1 MIAASEGAGS
11 GGTGSGEAR
20 SGEARSDEAGPA
32 VDRATADFLKAL
44 ASETRQSVMRQ
55 FTGGRE
61 LTVGEIAERCGLK
74 PSTASEHLSLLRRG
88 GLVLSRKEGKQVF
101 YRADGATMADR
112 LDALRDHLLRCCP
125 PDCGG

>member
-1 MIAASEGAGS
+1 VTATSEGIGR
-11 GGTGSGEAR
+11 GEV
-20 SGEARSDEAGPA
+20 GSDETGRDETVPA

-61 LTVGEIAERCGLK
+61 LTVGEIAERCGVK

-112 LDALRDHLLRCCP
+112 LDALREYLARCCP
-125 PDCGG
+125 PQCGG

>member
-1 MIAASEGAGS
+1 VEPEVTATSKGAG
-11 GGTGSGEAR
+11 
-20 SGEARSDEAGPA
+20 SDEAGSDETVPA
-32 VDRATADFLKAL
+32 VDRATVDFLKAL

-74 PSTASEHLSLLRRG
+74 SSTASEHLSLLRRG

-112 LDALRDHLLRCCP
+112 LDALRDYLARCCP